1 MEIRPRF
8 DLDYSWRDVWPRR
21 GSGSLPPGQRVAG
34 AMPRFGM
41 RPGLAPPPVPAD
53 PMLTISGEVTRK
65 VTIDLDQLA
74 AVERVEVAAD
84 FHCVTTWS
92 VLGLHWQGWRL
103 RDVWEQLVVPLA
115 GPAGGVTHLRAISAD
130 RYSSALPIGD
140 AMADDVLIADR
151 LEGAPL
157 TPLHGAPLR
166 LVMPAHYAYKSV
178 KHLAALTV
186 HTEPPSA
193 SGGSMQHP
201 RGRVEHEER
210 HGRVPGRLLRWPYRF
225 LIVPTSMWAKRTL
238 KRSEP

>member
-1 MEIRPRF
+1 MEFSPRV
-8 DLDYSWRDVWPRR
+8 DPEYGWRDVWPRR
-21 GSGSLPPGQRVAG
+21 GSELLPLGQREAA

-41 RPGLAPPPVPAD
+41 RPGLASPPVPAH
-53 PMLTISGEVTRK
+53 PTLTISGEVAGK
-65 VTIDLDQLA
+65 VALDLNQLA

-92 VLGLHWQGWRL
+92 VRNLHWGGWRL
-103 RDVWEQLVVPLA
+103 RDVWDGLIIPHA
-115 GPAGGVTHLRAISAD
+115 GPVDGVTHVRAISAD
-130 RYSSALPIGD
+130 RYSSALPIAD

-166 LVMPAHYAYKSV
+166 LVAPAHYAYKSV

-186 HTEPPSA
+186 HTEPPRA

-210 HGRVPGRLLRWPYRF
+210 HGRVPGRWLRWPYRL
-225 LIVPTSMWAKRTL
+225 LIVPTSMWAKRAL
-238 KRSEP
+238 GRG